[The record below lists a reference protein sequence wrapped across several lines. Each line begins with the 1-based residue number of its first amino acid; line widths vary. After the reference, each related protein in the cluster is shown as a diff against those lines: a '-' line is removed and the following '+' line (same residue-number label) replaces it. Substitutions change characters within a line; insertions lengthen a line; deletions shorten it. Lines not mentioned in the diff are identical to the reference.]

1 MARTRQRLSLWVLFG
16 VGLLACDAGASGD
29 TRDGG
34 PASRSDAS
42 AAMNMDSDAGTDAAS
57 EAGMP
62 DAAALGDAATGA
74 PGDALPTTLAE
85 SGLYAVG
92 NTTTLGPG
100 VLPFTPRFALWSDGA
115 DKQRWLWLPKGAQID
130 TTDMDFWLF
139 PVGTKSWKEFSVD
152 GKKIETR
159 LLQKTAEGWFSIAF
173 AWNDAETD
181 AVAVPNGVE
190 NARGTDHDI
199 PKRDACAA
207 CHEGMPD
214 RLLGVSA
221 IQLSHSKPGV
231 TIASLQTSGALSDP
245 PSGDFGLPD
254 TTEWNALGYLHAN
267 CGSCHN
273 PMAVAFDRVDL
284 DLWLRAA
291 TLDSASDTG
300 SYKSLVDVALT
311 DTESSL
317 TKRIAVGDP
326 DQSGVIL
333 RMMLRGD
340 EKAMPPLASEIP
352 DDDGLMLMRTWI
364 SGL

>member
-1 MARTRQRLSLWVLFG
+1 
-16 VGLLACDAGASGD
+16 
-29 TRDGG
+29 
-34 PASRSDAS
+34 
-42 AAMNMDSDAGTDAAS
+42 MNMDSGATADAAI
-57 EAGMP
+57 P
-62 DAAALGDAATGA
+62 DAAALDDAAADTGTI
-74 PGDALPTTLAE
+74 ALPTTLAE
-85 SGLYAVG
+85 SGLYAKG
-92 NTTTLGPG
+92 STTTLGPG
-100 VLPFTPRFALWSDGA
+100 VQPFTPRFALWSDGA
-115 DKQRWLWLPKGAQID
+115 DKQRWLWLPKGALID
-130 TTDMDFWLF
+130 TSNMDFWQF
-139 PVGTKSWKEFSVD
+139 PVGTKAWKEFSVD

-159 LLQKTAEGWFSIAF
+159 LLQKTEDGWFSIAF

-199 PKRDACAA
+199 PKRDACGA
-207 CHEGMPD
+207 CHEGVPD

-221 IQLSHSKPGV
+221 IQLSHNKPGI
-231 TIASLQTSGALSDP
+231 TLASLQASGALSDP

-284 DLWLRAA
+284 DLWLRTD
-291 TLDSASDTG
+291 TLDSASNTG
-300 SYKSLVDVALT
+300 TYKSLVDVALT
-311 DTESSL
+311 DTASAL
-317 TKRIAVGDP
+317 TERIAVGDP

-352 DDDGLMLMRTWI
+352 DDDGLALMRTWI